1 MERYIS
7 GPEKKQLLSYTNI
20 PSKLCFLIEGEMKT
34 FYNKQKIKEFMITKP
49 ALKGLLHTKEEIR
62 VSQENAR
69 RNNPL

>member
-1 MERYIS
+1 
-7 GPEKKQLLSYTNI
+7 
-20 PSKLCFLIEGEMKT
+20 MKT